1 MPSMANSFSRIGFA
15 DECMETRTFPIDI
28 VSGIDGVAQRFPTDT
43 VNNNKMKD
51 FFKRD
56 FKMIQ
61 DKITKIFHLTEG
73 LSFYCAS

>member
-1 MPSMANSFSRIGFA
+1 VPSIENSFSRIGFA
-15 DECMETRTFPIDI
+15 DEWMETRTFPMDI
-28 VSGIDGVAQRFPTDT
+28 VSGIDGFAQRFPTDK
-43 VNNNKMKD
+43 VIKSKMKD